1 LKVSLLAAVARGGV
15 IGRGGTIPWHLP
27 EDLARFRELTTGHTV
42 IMGRRTWDSLPD
54 RFRPLP
60 GRRNIVVTR
69 SPEWSA
75 DGAERAGSVD
85 EALALVG
92 GDERVFVL
100 GGAEVYAAALPSADE
115 LLLTE
120 IDLDVAGDTFFPALD
135 REAFV
140 EIAREPHVGGDG
152 TPFAF
157 VTYGRTRPE

>member
-1 LKVSLLAAVARGGV
+1 
-15 IGRGGTIPWHLP
+15 
-27 EDLARFRELTTGHTV
+27 
-42 IMGRRTWDSLPD
+42 
-54 RFRPLP
+54 
-60 GRRNIVVTR
+60 VVTR

-92 GDERVFVL
+92 GDEHVFVL
-100 GGAEVYAAALPSADE
+100 GGAEIYAAALPSADE

-120 IDLDVAGDTFFPALD
+120 IDLDVAGDTFFPAWD

-140 EIAREPHVGGDG
+140 EIAREPHVAGDG